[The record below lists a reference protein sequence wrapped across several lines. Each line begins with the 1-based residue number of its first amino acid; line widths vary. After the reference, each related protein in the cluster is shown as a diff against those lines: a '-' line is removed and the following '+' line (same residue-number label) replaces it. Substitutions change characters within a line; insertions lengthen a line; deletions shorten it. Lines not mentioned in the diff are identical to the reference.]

1 MTMGTLLQHTAYT
14 MADANLCVPTLHL
27 PTGNI

>member
-1 MTMGTLLQHTAYT
+1 MTMGTLLQHTACT
-14 MADANLCVPTLHL
+14 MAAANLRVPTLHL